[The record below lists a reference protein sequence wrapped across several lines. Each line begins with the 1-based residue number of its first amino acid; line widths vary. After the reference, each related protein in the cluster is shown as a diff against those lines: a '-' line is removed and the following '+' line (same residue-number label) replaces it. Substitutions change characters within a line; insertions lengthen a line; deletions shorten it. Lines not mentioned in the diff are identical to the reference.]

1 MDWVVR
7 TLPTTCSLFV
17 PLPPATL
24 MLKNKKRMRGL
35 DSILIL
41 PSLDKLLF
49 TDKSFYIALTELYV
63 SISFIYKMD
72 IYTHIYFEIS
82 KVDCVGFPVD
92 FLPLVDLS
100 WTKGQTLRQDLLQKV
115 RFCAMTALWLQRL
128 IRGSALLFR
137 SALTQRK
144 GLAQTPG
151 CRVGVGYD
159 WWTSVEDCSSVFL
172 NSLNNPIH
180 GPWIAWLG
188 FFPEPVTTPNRWS
201 GVLDKGPTSLYS
213 SLSLSHKDDS
223 VFFHESSHLSCFFG
237 PT

>member
-1 MDWVVR
+1 MF
-7 TLPTTCSLFV
+7 LFH
-17 PLPPATL
+17 
-24 MLKNKKRMRGL
+24 
-35 DSILIL
+35 
-41 PSLDKLLF
+41 
-49 TDKSFYIALTELYV
+49 
-63 SISFIYKMD
+63 SFIKWIKN
-72 IYTHIYFEIS
+72 IYIYFFFFEIS
-82 KVDCVGFPVD
+82 KVDCVGFAVD

-115 RFCAMTALWLQRL
+115 RFCSRTALWLQCL

-144 GLAQTPG
+144 GLANLG

-201 GVLDKGPTSLYS
+201 GVLDKGPTSLCS

-223 VFFHESSHLSCFFG
+223 IFFHESSHLSCFSG